1 LLIDVS
7 ATTGAAGGASATSEA
22 AGAAAGACP
31 DLLVKEDEPSLPPH
45 PARTA
50 IPASAR
56 HCICNRK
63 FIRMINP
70 RLTISAKESALSAY
84 AGFLFFSAKKVSR
97 TSTELLARI

>member
-1 LLIDVS
+1 MIGVTVSGNSTGGTVLLIDVS
-7 ATTGAAGGASATSEA
+7 ATTGAEGGANATSEA

-31 DLLVKEDEPSLPPH
+31 DLLVREDEPSLPPH

-63 FIRMINP
+63 FIRIINP
-70 RLTISAKESALSAY
+70 RLTISAL
-84 AGFLFFSAKKVSR
+84 KKVR
-97 TSTELLARI
+97 